1 MRILLILGLCATA
14 MVANAQTGKTEIVNK
29 YVIDAEPVYDF
40 NGSQLN
46 GKTVVNYKVDT
57 MPPLPSGDKVII
69 IHQIQTSDF
78 KAPDGPTIKVSVE
91 PDGGMPVIIVDGV
104 EALAPPAPE
113 DIVSIEIFDP
123 GSEKGQKYGEKGK
136 NGVMYITT
144 KKLGVEAAEQIV
156 IIDGKKSTEA
166 ELKAMDSKKIESV
179 TVLKGKAA
187 KDYTDN
193 PNVGVLI
200 VKTKKK

>member
-14 MVANAQTGKTEIVNK
+14 MVANAQTAKTEIVNK
-29 YVIDAEPVYDF
+29 YSIDGEPVYDF

-46 GKTVVNYKVDT
+46 GKTVVKYKVDT
-57 MPPLPSGDKVII
+57 MPPLPSADKVIV

-78 KAPDGPTIKVSVE
+78 KAPEGPVIKVNVE
-91 PDGGMPVIIVDGV
+91 PGGGMPVIIVDGV

-123 GSEKGQKYGEKGK
+123 KSEKGQKYGEKGG

-179 TVLKGKAA
+179 TVLKGRAA

>member
-14 MVANAQTGKTEIVNK
+14 MVANAQTAKTEIVNK
-29 YVIDAEPVYDF
+29 YSIDGEPVYDF

-46 GKTVVNYKVDT
+46 GKTVVKYKVDT
-57 MPPLPSGDKVII
+57 MPPLPSADKVIV

-78 KAPDGPTIKVSVE
+78 KAPEGPVIKVNVE
-91 PDGGMPVIIVDGV
+91 PGGGMPVIIVDGV

-123 GSEKGQKYGEKGK
+123 ESEKGQKYGEKGK

-144 KKLGVEAAEQIV
+144 KKLGVDAAEQIV